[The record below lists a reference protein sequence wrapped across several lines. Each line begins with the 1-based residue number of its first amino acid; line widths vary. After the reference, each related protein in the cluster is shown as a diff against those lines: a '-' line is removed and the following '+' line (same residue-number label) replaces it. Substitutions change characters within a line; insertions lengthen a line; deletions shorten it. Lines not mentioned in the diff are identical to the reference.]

1 MDYFIVLLVGI
12 VVGWL
17 MTWSWFAINRR
28 WNASKNL
35 RQSHEKTMKEV
46 AEKGKKAREDKRK
59 ARSTAMR
66 AILEMVP
73 FGAVIVLLVVLVLN
87 YLG

>member
-1 MDYFIVLLVGI
+1 MNYFIVLLVGI
-12 VVGWL
+12 AIGWL
-17 MTWSWFAINRR
+17 MTWSWVAINRR
-28 WNASKNL
+28 WSASKNL
-35 RQSHEKTMKEV
+35 RQSHDKTMKEV

-66 AILEMVP
+66 AALEMIL
-73 FGAVIVLLVVLVLN
+73 FGAVIILLVIVVLN

>member
-12 VVGWL
+12 LLGWL
-17 MTWSWFAINRR
+17 MTWFWFAINRR
-28 WNASKNL
+28 WTASKSL

-66 AILEMVP
+66 AVLEMVL
-73 FGAVIVLLVVLVLN
+73 FGAVILLLTILVLN

>member
-12 VVGWL
+12 VAGWL

-28 WNASKNL
+28 WDTSKNL

-66 AILEMVP
+66 AILEMVL
-73 FGAVIVLLVVLVLN
+73 FGAVIILLVAVVLN

>member
-12 VVGWL
+12 LVGWL
-17 MTWSWFAINRR
+17 MTWFWFAINRR
-28 WNASKNL
+28 WTASKNL

-66 AILEMVP
+66 AVFEMVL
-73 FGAVIVLLVVLVLN
+73 FGAVILLLTILVLN